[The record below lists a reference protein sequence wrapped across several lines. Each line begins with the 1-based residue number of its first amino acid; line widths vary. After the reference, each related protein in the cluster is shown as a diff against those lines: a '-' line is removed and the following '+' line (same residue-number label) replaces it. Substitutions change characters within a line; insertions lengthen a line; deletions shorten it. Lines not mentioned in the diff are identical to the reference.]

1 MSETLAVAETVYIG
15 LGSNLEAPARNIH
28 QAVTEL
34 QQLPA
39 SRYLGD
45 SGLFLSKPM
54 GPQDQPDFIN
64 AVARIETR
72 LAPETLLAELQRI
85 EHSMGRVRERHWGPR
100 LIDLDI
106 LLFGERIIDT
116 PALQIPQAGI
126 SQREFVLYPL
136 ARLNPE
142 LMIPAHGKLS
152 ALLAQCPENGLQF
165 VGDIV

>member
-1 MSETLAVAETVYIG
+1 MNHLLAADETVYLG
-15 LGSNLEAPARNIH
+15 LGSNLADPAGNIQ
-28 QAVTEL
+28 QALAAL

-39 SRYLGD
+39 SHSLAD

-54 GPQDQPDFIN
+54 GPQDQPDYIN
-64 AVARIETR
+64 AVVQFETR
-72 LAPETLLAELQRI
+72 LRPLALLGALQQI
-85 EHSMGRVRERHWGPR
+85 EHTMGRVRERHWGPR

-106 LLFGERIIDT
+106 LLFGERIIEEQD
-116 PALQIPQAGI
+116 LQVPQTGI
-126 SQREFVLYPL
+126 SEREFVLYPL

-142 LMIPAHGKLS
+142 LVIPGHGKLS